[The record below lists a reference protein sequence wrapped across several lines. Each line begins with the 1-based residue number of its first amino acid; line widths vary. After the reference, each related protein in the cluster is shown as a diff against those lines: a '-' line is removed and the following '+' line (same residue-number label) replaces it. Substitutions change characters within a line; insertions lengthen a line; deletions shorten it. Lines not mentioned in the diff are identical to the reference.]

1 MATLPLFYPPPI
13 NDIVQ
18 KGLQDKPGL
27 KDAYKR
33 LENSIVEYPES
44 ASPETF
50 ILGNGKKI
58 HCRRKSIRATSY
70 SKNMVFSK
78 DEIVI
83 LYEIL
88 DDKIRVIFV
97 YFPS

>member
-1 MATLPLFYPPPI
+1 MALLPLFCPPQI
-13 NDIVQ
+13 KDIVQ
-18 KGLQDKPGL
+18 QKLENKPGL
-27 KDAYKR
+27 KVAYER
-33 LENSIVEYPES
+33 LKDSIVKNPKQ

-50 ILGNGKKI
+50 ILSNGTKI

-78 DEIVI
+78 DEILI

-88 DDKIRVIFV
+88 VDKIIVIDV
-97 YFPS
+97 YFP

>member
-1 MATLPLFYPPPI
+1 MSLMPLFYPPPVE
-13 NDIVQ
+13 NIVKQ
-18 KGLQDKPGL
+18 ELQNKPGL

-33 LENSIVEYPES
+33 LESSIAANPNQ

-50 ILGNGKKI
+50 VLSNGKKI
-58 HCRRKSIRATSY
+58 LCRRKSIRATSY

-88 DDKIRVIFV
+88 KDVIRIINV
-97 YFPS
+97 YFP